1 MEFLH
6 LKFLGN
12 EWLAWLSAFLTFMVV
27 FFGLR
32 TAKQTLI
39 RRIGAVSEQTTTNLD
54 DLAVG
59 LLKCTKTYSIA
70 AISFFA
76 GVQALSIPAQADLM
90 ISKSLILFLLIQSSI
105 WGSSAIT
112 FWIERYMK
120 KRASEDL
127 AVATTVGLISFMA
140 KLLLYSTIVLLA
152 LSNFGINI
160 TALVAGL
167 GVGGI
172 AVALAAQNILGDL
185 FASLTIVLDKPFIV
199 GDFIIVGEFL
209 GTIEHIGLKTTRL
222 RSLSGEQLIFSN
234 ADLLQSR
241 IRNYKRMNERRVVFS
256 VRVTH
261 QTPIEKLKCIPQ
273 IIRQTIERNSMVRF
287 DRSHFNAIS
296 EFALNIETVF
306 WVKSPDYNVYM
317 DVQQEFNLEILRQF
331 REEGIQFAYP
341 TQSVF
346 LDHHRRAD
354 VRAQAES
361 SWTVPHVSRES
372 TMEKQ

>member
-12 EWLAWLSAFLTFMVV
+12 EWVNWIAAALTFFVAFLI
-27 FFGLR
+27 LR
-32 TAKQTLI
+32 TARGILI
-39 RRIGAVSEQTTTNLD
+39 RRLDVVSKQTATHLD
-54 DLAVG
+54 DLALD
-59 LLKCTKTYSIA
+59 LLKSTKTYSIA
-70 AISFFA
+70 AVSLFA
-76 GVQALSIPAQADLM
+76 GVQLLSISAQASLVVG
-90 ISKSLILFLLIQSSI
+90 KGLILFLLIQSSV
-105 WGSSAIT
+105 WGSRVIT

-120 KRASEDL
+120 KRANEDL

-140 KLLLYSTIVLLA
+140 KVLLYSTILLLA

-160 TALVAGL
+160 TALIAGL

-256 VRVTH
+256 VRVVH
-261 QTPIEKLKCIPQ
+261 QTPLEKIRRIPQ
-273 IIRQTIERNSMVRF
+273 LIRETVERNSLARF
-287 DRSHFNAIS
+287 DRSHFNAIGD
-296 EFALNIETVF
+296 FALNVETVY

-317 DVQQEFNLEILRQF
+317 DVQQEFNLEILRRL
-331 REEGIQFAYP
+331 REEGIHLAYP

-346 LDHHRRAD
+346 LGSRRQSDAGISGEVAGD
-354 VRAQAES
+354 YVEAR
-361 SWTVPHVSRES
+361 
-372 TMEKQ
+372 

>member
-12 EWLAWLSAFLTFMVV
+12 EWVTWLIAFLTVLFA
-27 FFGLR
+27 FFFLR
-32 TAKQTLI
+32 TVRKTLIHRIGTAVKQT
-39 RRIGAVSEQTTTNLD
+39 AVNFNDIALE
-54 DLAVG
+54 

-70 AISFFA
+70 AVSFFA
-76 GVQALSIPAQADLM
+76 GVQLLSIPAQADLV
-90 ISKSLILFLLIQSSI
+90 IGKCLILFLLIQSSI
-105 WGSSAIT
+105 WGSCAIT

-140 KLLLYSTIVLLA
+140 KVLLYSTIFLLA

-256 VRVTH
+256 VRVIH
-261 QTPIEKLKCIPQ
+261 QTPLEKLKRIPE
-273 IIRQTIERNSMVRF
+273 IIRETIERNSLARF
-287 DRSHFNAIS
+287 DRCHFNSIG
-296 EFALNIETVF
+296 EFALNIETVY
-306 WVKSPDYNVYM
+306 WVGSPDYAVYM
-317 DVQQEFNLEILRQF
+317 NVQQEFNLEILRRF
-331 REEGIQFAYP
+331 GDEGIQFAYP
-341 TQSVF
+341 TQNIF
-346 LDHHRRAD
+346 LRQRKYSG
-354 VRAQAES
+354 VQTAEGTANQ
-361 SWTVPHVSRES
+361 WAAPFAPN
-372 TMEKQ
+372 